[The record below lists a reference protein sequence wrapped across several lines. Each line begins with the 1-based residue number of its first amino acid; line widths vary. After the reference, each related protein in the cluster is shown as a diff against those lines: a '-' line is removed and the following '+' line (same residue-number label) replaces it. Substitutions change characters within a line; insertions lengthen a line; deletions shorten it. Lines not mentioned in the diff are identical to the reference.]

1 MKNLE
6 KTVGFITVLVR
17 TKIDDITLDIK
28 VSGI

>member
-6 KTVGFITVLVR
+6 KTVGFITVLAR
-17 TKIDDITLDIK
+17 TKNDDITLDIK